1 MSDQSGS
8 PFSGLDKA
16 LLRSTQPR
24 HGDSAPAETA
34 PERNGKDRQSSSS
47 RATKATKGAKVS
59 ERQRSA
65 TATTLVDPIDR
76 MQQRLKTVGKEIY
89 YIRITP
95 EEKAEIEDVLHA
107 LKRRGLRTSANELG
121 RIALNQLLSDYASH
135 DEESMLVRVLSHM
148 RA

>member
-1 MSDQSGS
+1 MSDQPGS

-24 HGDSAPAETA
+24 PADSAPPETA
-34 PERNGKDRQSSSS
+34 PAREANGQQPSAP
-47 RATKATKGAKVS
+47 RATKSTKAAKAS
-59 ERQRSA
+59 QQQRSSSV
-65 TATTLVDPIDR
+65 TRMVDPIDGL
-76 MQQRLKTVGKEIY
+76 QQQLKTIGKEIY

-95 EEKAEIEDVLHA
+95 EEKAEIEDALHA

-121 RIALNQLLSDYASH
+121 RIALNQLLADYEAH
-135 DEESMLVRVLSHM
+135 GEESVLVRVLARM